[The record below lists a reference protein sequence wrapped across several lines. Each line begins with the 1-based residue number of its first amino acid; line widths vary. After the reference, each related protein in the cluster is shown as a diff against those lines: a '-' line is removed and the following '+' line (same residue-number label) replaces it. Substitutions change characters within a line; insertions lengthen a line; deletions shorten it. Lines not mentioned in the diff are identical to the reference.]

1 MHNLKIRATTWESFS
16 THLLQAYLIL
26 RCLLTKNISKLTPSK
41 ILKTENKLHL
51 ISTHSKHFNALD
63 QYKYITSLV
72 SPYENILNSGFSL
85 MMGGGRIRLNTLKK
99 VRFQ

>member
-85 MMGGGRIRLNTLKK
+85 MMGGGED
-99 VRFQ
+99 